1 MRIKIAAI
9 SSILFQGTSILFQ
22 GTTLSFAFSVPPTS
36 METTYP
42 RPLHPGGFSLPPMV
56 EDLLPIATA
65 AGGDSSDSSPS
76 EQILQKDLLIVRP
89 PDMESLWEWYVS
101 KRQTNSDPSWGRVW
115 PTAITLARF
124 ILQSLNCNSNE
135 NKIVMDGLE
144 GQEQVLVKEAIK
156 SLQTSSHIVELGSG
170 LGVAGLAFAAAAAET
185 SDNNIKRTVTFL
197 DREPYALHCVMAS
210 AAINNLATGPISEEE
225 GSGIAER
232 TITAR
237 SSIDDWTSSDKNINY
252 DGLKLDSLDYDNKQ
266 TLILGSDILYEPSSM
281 DTLSVKL
288 RSLLHPK
295 DGGYVF
301 ITDPERERTAG
312 CRSAFQKSVE
322 ELGGNVVVLPLPQPE
337 RNGMKKSILV
347 ESDIDIDGT
356 LAKTVLI
363 VVHFDGDKI
372 DNEDK

>member
-1 MRIKIAAI
+1 MKIEIAAI
-9 SSILFQGTSILFQ
+9 SSILFQGA
-22 GTTLSFAFSVPPTS
+22 LSFAFSVPP
-36 METTYP
+36 METAYP

-65 AGGDSSDSSPS
+65 ANGDSSDSSQS

-89 PDMESLWEWYVS
+89 PDMESLWEWYAYT
-101 KRQTNSDPSWGRVW
+101 KRQTDSDPSWGRVW

-124 ILQSLNCNSNE
+124 ILQSLNCNFNE

-144 GQEQVLVKEAIK
+144 EQEQVLVNEAIK
-156 SLQTSSHIVELGSG
+156 SLQTSSHVVELGCG

-185 SDNNIKRTVTFL
+185 SNNIKRTVTFL

-210 AAINNLATGPISEEE
+210 AAINNLAICPISDEE
-225 GSGIAER
+225 GSGNNAEHA
-232 TITAR
+232 ITAR

-252 DGLKLDSLDYDNKQ
+252 GGLKLDSLDYDNKQ
-266 TLILGSDILYEPSSM
+266 TLILGSDILYEPASM

-295 DGGYVF
+295 NGGYVF
-301 ITDPERERTAG
+301 ITDPERERTEG

-322 ELGGNVVVLPLPQPE
+322 ELGGNVVILPLPQPE
-337 RNGMKKSILV
+337 KKSILV

-363 VVHFDGDKI
+363 VVHFDGDEI
-372 DNEDK
+372 DSEDK

>member
-1 MRIKIAAI
+1 MRIKLAAI
-9 SSILFQGTSILFQ
+9 SSILFQGTI
-22 GTTLSFAFSVPPTS
+22 LSFAFSVPPMT
-36 METTYP
+36 MESTYP

-56 EDLLPIATA
+56 EDLLPIIATA
-65 AGGDSSDSSPS
+65 AVGDSNDSSQS

-89 PDMESLWEWYVS
+89 PDMESLWEWYAYT

-124 ILQSLNCNSNE
+124 ILQSLNSNGNG
-135 NKIVMDGLE
+135 NKIVMAGLE

-156 SLQTSSHIVELGSG
+156 SLQTSSHIVELGCG
-170 LGVAGLAFAAAAAET
+170 LGVAGLAFAAAAAEI
-185 SDNNIKRTVTFL
+185 SNDIKRTVTFL

-266 TLILGSDILYEPSSM
+266 TLILASDILYEPSSM

-322 ELGGNVVVLPLPQPE
+322 ELGGNVVILPLPQPE
-337 RNGMKKSILV
+337 SKKSILV

-363 VVHFDGDKI
+363 VVHFDGDNI
-372 DNEDK
+372 DSKEK

>member
-1 MRIKIAAI
+1 MRIKLAAI
-9 SSILFQGTSILFQ
+9 SSILFQG

-65 AGGDSSDSSPS
+65 AVGDSNYSLQSD
-76 EQILQKDLLIVRP
+76 QMLQKDLLIVRP
-89 PDMESLWEWYVS
+89 PDMESLWEWYAYT

-144 GQEQVLVKEAIK
+144 GQEQVLVKEAIN
-156 SLQTSSHIVELGSG
+156 SLQTSSHVVELGCG

-185 SDNNIKRTVTFL
+185 SNNIKRTVTFL

-210 AAINNLATGPISEEE
+210 AAINNLNLGPISSEEE
-225 GSGIAER
+225 GNNITER

-322 ELGGNVVVLPLPQPE
+322 ELGGNVVILPLPQPE
-337 RNGMKKSILV
+337 SDGMKKSILV

-363 VVHFDGDKI
+363 VVHFDGDNI
-372 DNEDK
+372 DSEDK

>member
-1 MRIKIAAI
+1 
-9 SSILFQGTSILFQ
+9 
-22 GTTLSFAFSVPPTS
+22 

-65 AGGDSSDSSPS
+65 VGGDSSDSSQS
-76 EQILQKDLLIVRP
+76 EQILQKNLLIVRP
-89 PDMESLWEWYVS
+89 PDMESLWDWYAYT

-144 GQEQVLVKEAIK
+144 EQEQVLVKEAIK

-185 SDNNIKRTVTFL
+185 SNNNIKRTVTFL

-210 AAINNLATGPISEEE
+210 AAINNLNLGPISSEEE
-225 GSGIAER
+225 GNNITER

-322 ELGGNVVVLPLPQPE
+322 ELGGNVVILPLPQPE
-337 RNGMKKSILV
+337 SDGMKKSILV

-363 VVHFDGDKI
+363 VVHFDGDNI
-372 DNEDK
+372 DSEDK